1 MNYDR
6 TSTSY
11 GAGVFA
17 LCSAPTQSTRES
29 EQQMLRKM
37 ASKVAWVGRTASMV
51 LGLALVMALVL
62 GVASVAL
69 AGTGVGDTFN
79 LGQQNTAN
87 KISSLVGSASSAMLK
102 IDNNGAGPALALQVE
117 PGEQPM
123 TVNSDRRVARL
134 NADKLDGKDSTD
146 LLPGGTLPRASTIR
160 GAYVIRFDPAA
171 AGRQASESIS
181 FGYTLASEPT
191 SLFVPSGSTPP
202 AGCPGTASNPQA
214 DPGFL
219 CVYENSNVGTTN
231 TVICNP
237 VSNTCG
243 VPASR
248 FGAYLRTD
256 STGTAASTRTVGTWA
271 VTGS

>member
-1 MNYDR
+1 M
-6 TSTSY
+6 
-11 GAGVFA
+11 F
-17 LCSAPTQSTRES
+17 
-29 EQQMLRKM
+29 RKV

-79 LGQQNTAN
+79 LGQQNTVN
-87 KISSLVGSASSAMLK
+87 KISSLIGSASSAMLK
-102 IDNNGAGPALALQVE
+102 IDNNGAGPALALQVK

-123 TVNSDRRVARL
+123 TVNSDRMVARL

-146 LLPGGTLPRASTIR
+146 LLPGGTLPRGSTIR

-191 SLFVPSGSTPP
+191 SLFVRSGSTPP

-248 FGAYLRTD
+248 FGGYLRTD